1 MAEIFIPEYK
11 AEAMRTNENNS
22 MPFMKS
28 LTNCLNKMVQEGYS
42 ENFTITD
49 KGLASIQYHNY
60 YQPDQIAVVN
70 FFRFEGESDPDDNA
84 ILYVIETNDGVRGTL
99 VDAYGVYTDSK
110 LSQFMKNVE
119 TIQKKDTN
127 NKA

>member
-1 MAEIFIPEYK
+1 
-11 AEAMRTNENNS
+11 
-22 MPFMKS
+22 MKS